1 MKKRLTEAEFQAA
14 LAGLDVGHQTM
25 EIARGVLVQG
35 RSQSE
40 FVEAL
45 NLSKGAVSQAVNRIW
60 AAHESQVPPGCERL
74 TVLLPKHQAFIV
86 KKWASEF
93 ARKREAKA

>member
-60 AAHESQVPPGCERL
+60 AAHEARVPPGCERL

>member
-14 LAGLDVGHQTM
+14 LTGLEVGHQTV

-35 RSQSE
+35 RAQAE
-40 FVEAL
+40 FAEAL

-60 AAHESQVPPGCERL
+60 VAHEAQVPPGCERL

-93 ARKREAKA
+93 ARKREVKA